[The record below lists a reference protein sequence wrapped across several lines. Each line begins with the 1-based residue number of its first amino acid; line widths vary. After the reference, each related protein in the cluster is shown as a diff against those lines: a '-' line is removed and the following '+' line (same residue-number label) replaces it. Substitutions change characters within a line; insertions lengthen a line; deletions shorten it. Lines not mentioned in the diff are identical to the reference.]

1 MYKLTYTTK
10 DELFGYETENAWFNL
25 HAIDNE
31 KDICIA
37 NIENIPENAEFLTQF
52 G

>member
-10 DELFGYETENAWFNL
+10 DELFGYETDNAWFNL

-31 KDICIA
+31 KDICGLRKNLI
-37 NIENIPENAEFLTQF
+37 NTL
-52 G
+52 